1 MNPNQTPASY
11 LRSLKPIVVRNG
23 QDLHLIDEFCSS
35 EPLLV
40 GIDTETTGLHP
51 VDDMPRLLQISHSGQ
66 VVIIDLNRFR
76 PDGLAIRWEMMPE
89 VVKLLTGPSVKVLH
103 NAAFDLNFLAAAGL
117 EIGGPLFDTMIA
129 SKVINAGLA
138 HKNDLGSVVGRY
150 LKTELPKDL
159 QKANWS
165 GEITEDMYGYAARD
179 AACLPLLVSP
189 LQSALSYARIS
200 EHITLYDV
208 FRLEMM
214 CLRAVASMQLR
225 GFSFDVKQARQLRK
239 DLLTEADNHKLA
251 FLEALDR
258 DIRARHPN
266 EPEIWL
272 PREPDGSFNTREKTS
287 GSIRLGTKVFAG
299 FNPRSTQQ
307 MARRFKEAG
316 ILLPPDAKGGPS
328 LDQNILAFQRKT
340 RPLIEQYLTWKAI
353 ATRVSHVDTLIESV
367 SPVTGRIHANYKQ
380 MGTDTGRMSCASPN
394 LQQVP
399 KEGTFRGLF
408 SACDGYTL
416 LVADFSQVELR
427 VAAHLSK
434 EPIMVEAY
442 KAGRDL
448 HTETACRITGLSPE
462 EITKEQR
469 SSAKICFSGDT
480 EVLTEEH
487 GWVSLDSYSGGKV
500 AQYVL
505 PPGVEINRKVLKPGP
520 GYVAGARAPWNGD
533 CGAIEF
539 VTPERYDSFYTE
551 DVWHAADRNV
561 DIMATGNHE
570 ILYIDAYGN
579 AIKKPLVE
587 VKAPRYMVAA
597 GYKAKG
603 GGLGVLETRLLAM
616 VTADG
621 SFKQAKNWVTLGF
634 SRRRKIRRCEE
645 LLQKLGVDYAT
656 GKYSNGENQPTT
668 FFKFKLEEAAWLL
681 DYVDVDKNLNY
692 ETCMQD
698 VDAIVYLTE
707 AQYWDGKCIEGQT
720 RDRVQ
725 VGTVVKHTADVMQ
738 AMAVTSGLPCTVHTQ
753 DNPECSDGKFYIV
766 SYAFRTAPV
775 WRPSWKP
782 VEAPAQSVY
791 CVQVASGLILIRRNG
806 KVCVQGNCNFGLLY
820 GAGPATLQKQAV
832 AQYGVDMELSY
843 AKELVLKFRD
853 SYPTL
858 YKWQVATGEGTT
870 KHVLTATGRR
880 RFLVGFNDKFTTRI
894 NTRVQGTAGDITKL
908 ALAYLWEHIEKA
920 PSGEVYILAVVHDE
934 IVLEVKDEWKHTWA
948 ELLQECM
955 QRAGNEICYTVP
967 IVAEVGMGKSWAEA
981 K

>member
-51 VDDMPRLLQISHSGQ
+51 VDDRPRLLQISHSGQ
-66 VVIIDLNRFR
+66 VVIVDLDGFR
-76 PDGLAIRWEMMPE
+76 PDGSTIRWDRMPQ

-103 NAAFDLNFLAAAGL
+103 NAAFDMNFLAAAGL

-165 GEITEDMYGYAARD
+165 GEITADMYGYAARD

-225 GFSFDVKQARQLRK
+225 GFSFDVKQAQQLRE
-239 DLLTEADNHKLA
+239 DLLTEADKHKLA
-251 FLEALDR
+251 FLEALDT

-272 PREPDGSFNTREKTS
+272 PREADGSFNTREKTS

-399 KEGTFRGLF
+399 KEGTFRELF

-448 HTETACRITGLSPE
+448 HTETACRITGLAPE

-469 SSAKICFSGDT
+469 SSAKI
-480 EVLTEEH
+480 
-487 GWVSLDSYSGGKV
+487 
-500 AQYVL
+500 
-505 PPGVEINRKVLKPGP
+505 
-520 GYVAGARAPWNGD
+520 
-533 CGAIEF
+533 
-539 VTPERYDSFYTE
+539 
-551 DVWHAADRNV
+551 
-561 DIMATGNHE
+561 
-570 ILYIDAYGN
+570 
-579 AIKKPLVE
+579 
-587 VKAPRYMVAA
+587 
-597 GYKAKG
+597 
-603 GGLGVLETRLLAM
+603 
-616 VTADG
+616 
-621 SFKQAKNWVTLGF
+621 
-634 SRRRKIRRCEE
+634 
-645 LLQKLGVDYAT
+645 
-656 GKYSNGENQPTT
+656 
-668 FFKFKLEEAAWLL
+668 
-681 DYVDVDKNLNY
+681 
-692 ETCMQD
+692 
-698 VDAIVYLTE
+698 
-707 AQYWDGKCIEGQT
+707 
-720 RDRVQ
+720 
-725 VGTVVKHTADVMQ
+725 
-738 AMAVTSGLPCTVHTQ
+738 
-753 DNPECSDGKFYIV
+753 
-766 SYAFRTAPV
+766 
-775 WRPSWKP
+775 
-782 VEAPAQSVY
+782 
-791 CVQVASGLILIRRNG
+791 
-806 KVCVQGNCNFGLLY
+806 CNFGLLY

-934 IVLEVKDEWKHTWA
+934 IVLEVKDDFISKWA
-948 ELLQECM
+948 TILQGCM
-955 QRAGNEICYTVP
+955 QNAGNEICYTVP
-967 IVAEVGMGKSWAEA
+967 IVAEVGIGKSWAEA